1 MIQAGEIAKLLNVE
15 EDDGNLLVAIAL
27 TEESRRNF
35 NNAMQIFETSFD
47 HLTGITS
54 RYGCVMGLSRCAAW
68 KGQYDRAIEKAEEA
82 LSMMGADLGYY
93 FDRFEDLNDTEKNA
107 VLEYQQFRRD
117 AMLQQ
122 AQCHSSRDSANDF
135 KHVIRLVS
143 AAREMQHQPPL
154 GGFVLNRLMDALE
167 HPDNQGSKGAGRVF
181 FSSWTDRD
189 QDAWFKWVF
198 ETQNDLGFG
207 KLREAASEDSNK
219 VDKLFKILKRAA
231 KPLRATPEWCW
242 AHFKTAMLH
251 RSLCND
257 DKKAKQIIGSL
268 LTGKDSRHSQQI
280 LFDARLMLS
289 DILYEEFRRIESLGS
304 KSWPELISEMEKIP
318 KLDQTWENSVLK
330 NSLVSVNLARMYRIH
345 GDLAR
350 YKAMLEETFQSCVQ
364 GLRDNQATNDV
375 ANLRLL
381 AKVLSFFEVLKDDA
395 QIAISLQFSYLNS
408 SMGCYTN
415 GMLNCSVRASEN
427 SIRRHG
433 STATVGR
440 LFRTGVK
447 PKLHRYMPALPAPT
461 LISAKNASIF
471 DASRPKAMCFT
482 IGGTTVLKTTSTS
495 KVLSMG
501 GRVFK
506 MARSGSKNGSK
517 G

>member
-1 MIQAGEIAKLLNVE
+1 
-15 EDDGNLLVAIAL
+15 
-27 TEESRRNF
+27 
-35 NNAMQIFETSFD
+35 
-47 HLTGITS
+47 
-54 RYGCVMGLSRCAAW
+54 
-68 KGQYDRAIEKAEEA
+68 
-82 LSMMGADLGYY
+82 
-93 FDRFEDLNDTEKNA
+93 
-107 VLEYQQFRRD
+107 
-117 AMLQQ
+117 
-122 AQCHSSRDSANDF
+122 
-135 KHVIRLVS
+135 
-143 AAREMQHQPPL
+143 MQHQPPL

-189 QDAWFKWVF
+189 QDAWLKWVF
-198 ETQNDLGFG
+198 ETQNDLGLG

-289 DILYEEFRRIESLGS
+289 DILYEELRRIESLGS

-345 GDLAR
+345 GDLAK

-364 GLRDNQATNDV
+364 GLRDDQAANGV

-408 SMGCYTN
+408 SIPGVLYERDVELF
-415 GMLNCSVRASEN
+415 GE
-427 SIRRHG
+427 SIREQYSSAWIYCNCGKAFPHWGETKITPLYACLTCADTDLCEECFDIR
-433 STATVGR
+433 R
-440 LFRTGVK
+440 K
-447 PKLHRYMPALPAPT
+447 
-461 LISAKNASIF
+461 SAKSNVFHHWRYYCPQDHKYLKGPIDGWQGVQDGKIRIKKWEQGIDF
-471 DASRPKAMCFT
+471 GDWLTEVEGKWNKAW
-482 IGGTTVLKTTSTS
+482 
-495 KVLSMG
+495 
-501 GRVFK
+501 
-506 MARSGSKNGSK
+506 KNFRLDEPFVRDIM
-517 G
+517 